1 MIKGICGLVHR
12 NPDRP
17 VSDATA
23 LSGQDASSRGC
34 LTGHGVRFGAFGAGV
49 WAEREGDTLVAAD
62 VDISN
67 LDEITASVADGSR
80 SPGRVLSHL
89 CRQDAAGFPN
99 RLRGAF
105 AVALWEP
112 AARRLV
118 LAADRFGFRRIF
130 YAVNESGIAFSSRLR
145 DVFDLPGLPR
155 DIDPDSVY
163 AYLNFG
169 TIPAPQTIYR
179 NVRRLLPG
187 HVLQWRD
194 GSWSVERY
202 WDVRYREVAR
212 SGQAAAAAL
221 VHHTQEAVRQALVDV
236 NPKHVGSFLSGGTDS
251 STVVGLMTRLT
262 GEQVHAFSIGFREP
276 RYDELPYAELA
287 ARHFGAAHYSHI
299 VTADEAFGC
308 LPELVAGY
316 DEPFGNNSAI
326 PTYLCARFASQTGMQ
341 VLLAGDG
348 GDEIFGG
355 NERYRR
361 EHVLSRYSLI
371 PSPVRRH
378 LIEPLLRWCPPG
390 GLSLLGKA
398 QRYVQRASLPNP
410 DRFYSSEFFVGHR
423 RGHLLTR
430 DFLAAIT
437 PTGPWD
443 IARRHYLAAPAS
455 SELNRLLYVD
465 LKITL
470 GDNDLLKVNRAAEL
484 AGIAVRFPMLDHPLV
499 EFMATLPARDKV
511 RGAEKRYLFKR
522 AFASLLPREVL
533 AKSKHGFGLPISE
546 WLKTHAPFHELT
558 RDTLLSTRARGRGY
572 FAAGA
577 VEQLFRLHA
586 EDSTPYYGDVLW
598 TLLMLEL
605 WHRQHEV
612 VV

>member
-1 MIKGICGLVHR
+1 MIKGISGVVHR
-12 NPDRP
+12 ELGRP
-17 VSDATA
+17 VTA
-23 LSGQDASSRGC
+23 GRALAGHKAGGRIC
-34 LTGHGVRFGAFGAGV
+34 LTGPGVSLVAFGAGV
-49 WAEREGDTLVAAD
+49 WSEQEDDSLVVAD

-67 LDEITASVADGSR
+67 LDEIAASVEDGSK
-80 SPGRVLSHL
+80 SPSRVLRRL
-89 CRQDAAGFPN
+89 WRQDRGGFPN
-99 RLRGAF
+99 RLRGVF
-105 AVALWEP
+105 AVALWQASE
-112 AARRLV
+112 RRLV
-118 LAADRFGFRRIF
+118 LAADRVGCRRIF
-130 YAVNESGIAFSSRLR
+130 YAVNESGIAFSSRLQ
-145 DVFDLPGLPR
+145 DVFDLPGLVR

-169 TIPAPQTIYR
+169 TVPAPRTIYR

-187 HVLQWRD
+187 HVLEWRD

-202 WDVRYREVAR
+202 WDVCYREIVR
-212 SGQAAAAAL
+212 SRPRAAAAL
-221 VHHTQEAVRQALVDV
+221 VHHTSEAVRQALVDA

-251 STVVGLMTRLT
+251 STVVGLMSRLT

-299 VTADEAFGC
+299 VTADEAFDC
-308 LPELVAGY
+308 VPDLVAGY

-326 PTYLCARFASQTGMQ
+326 PTYVCARFAKQTGMR

-361 EHVLSRYSLI
+361 EYILSRYGLI
-371 PSPVRRH
+371 PSVVRRH
-378 LIEPLLRWCPPG
+378 LIEPLLRSCPSG

-398 QRYVQRASLPNP
+398 QRYVQRAAQPNP

-423 RGHLLTR
+423 RGELLT
-430 DFLAAIT
+430 DEFLAVIT
-437 PTGPWD
+437 PSGPWD
-443 IARRHYLAAPAS
+443 IVRRHYEAAQARG
-455 SELNRLLYVD
+455 ELNRLLYVD
-465 LKITL
+465 LKVTL

-484 AGIAVRFPMLDHPLV
+484 AGITVRFPMLDHPLV

-533 AKSKHGFGLPISE
+533 AKRKHGFGLPISE
-546 WLKTHAPFHELT
+546 WLRSHSRFRELL

-572 FAAGA
+572 FAVG
-577 VEQLFRLHA
+577 VIEELFRLHA

-605 WHRQHEV
+605 WHCHREAV
-612 VV
+612 A